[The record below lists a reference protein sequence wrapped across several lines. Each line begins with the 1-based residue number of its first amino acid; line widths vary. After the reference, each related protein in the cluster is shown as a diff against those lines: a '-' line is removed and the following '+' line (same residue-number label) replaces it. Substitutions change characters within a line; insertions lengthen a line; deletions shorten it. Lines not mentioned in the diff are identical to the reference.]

1 MDQRLGKGDHSL
13 KQTAPLVSGGQGSLP
28 VINGPSLPSRPPGRW
43 VRKSL
48 SSDSRGIIQTILL
61 WAAPAV
67 FLSVFYFYPMGR
79 VFWESW
85 KGVAAAAINWERVFQ
100 PLGFTVWQAAL
111 STFLT
116 LLVGLPAAYVFT
128 HFQFPF
134 KNLLRGLTTLPFILP
149 TVVAAAA
156 INSLYGPRGWLNL
169 AWMAITHSNTPA
181 ITIVNSLAAILLAH
195 VFYNT
200 AVVIRVTGSA
210 WEKLDT
216 RLPEAARML
225 GASQWRAFQEV
236 TIPLL
241 LPSILAS
248 SVLVFLF
255 DFTSF
260 GVILILGGPA
270 FSTLET
276 EVYYQALLRL
286 NLPMASII
294 SLIQLI
300 CTILIGLGYARI
312 NQAIQIPLVPRMRAA
327 GQRRAGNLFHKMITG
342 LMISIMVVLFVL
354 PLFGLVTRSV
364 TRLEAERGQRTE
376 FAAGFTLDYYR
387 ELFINRRQSIFYV
400 PPARAALNSVTYA
413 IETVLISGIL
423 GLLASLALRHRN
435 QITRFMDAL
444 LMLPLGT
451 SAVTLGLGYILV
463 FNRPPLDIRSF
474 PLFIP
479 IAHSLVALPFVIRT
493 ISPVLSSIPESLRQA
508 AATLGATPFRVWLEI
523 DWPIMARSA
532 LVAAIFSFTISLGE
546 FGATTFL
553 ARPEMPTLP
562 VAIYRFLSQ
571 PGALNY
577 GQAMAMAAFL
587 LMVCLMG
594 ILSMERMKVFE
605 FD

>member
-1 MDQRLGKGDHSL
+1 MDQRLGKSGHPVTHTPTVS
-13 KQTAPLVSGGQGSLP
+13 APDRQDGFLSD
-28 VINGPSLPSRPPGRW
+28 
-43 VRKSL
+43 RKK
-48 SSDSRGIIQTILL
+48 RREIARTGLL
-61 WAAPAV
+61 WLAPAI
-67 FLSVFYFYPMGR
+67 FLLVFYFYPMGS

-85 KGVAAAAINWERVFQ
+85 KGINEATINWERVFQ
-100 PLGFTVWQAAL
+100 PLGFTLWQALL
-111 STFLT
+111 STGLT
-116 LLVGLPAAYVFT
+116 LLVGIPAAYVFT
-128 HFQFPF
+128 HYHIPL
-134 KNLLRGLTTLPFILP
+134 KNILRGLTTLPFILP

-156 INSLYGPRGWLNL
+156 INSLYGPRGWINL
-169 AWMAITHSNTPA
+169 AWMALTGSSSPA
-181 ITIVNSLAAILLAH
+181 ISIVNTLAAILLAH

-210 WEKLDT
+210 WEKLDV

-225 GASQWRAFQEV
+225 GASPFQAFREV
-236 TIPLL
+236 TFPLL
-241 LPSILAS
+241 LPSLLAS
-248 SVLVFLF
+248 GVLVFLF

-260 GVILILGGPA
+260 GVILMLGGPG

-276 EVYYQALLRL
+276 EVYYQALQRL
-286 NLPMASII
+286 NLPMASLI
-294 SLIQLI
+294 SIIQLV
-300 CTILIGLGYARI
+300 CTILIGIGYARL
-312 NQAIQIPLVPRMRAA
+312 NRAVQIPLIPRIRAA
-327 GQRRAGNLFHKMITG
+327 GPSRSMTIREKMV
-342 LMISIMVVLFVL
+342 ISLTVGFLVILFVM
-354 PLFGLVTRSV
+354 PLLGLATRSI

-376 FAAGFTLDYYR
+376 FSTGLTLDYYR

-400 PPARAALNSVTYA
+400 PPAQAALNSLTYA
-413 IETVLISGIL
+413 AETVLISGVL
-423 GLLASLALRHRN
+423 GILASLALRHRN
-435 QITRFMDAL
+435 RLTRVMDAL

-493 ISPVLSSIPESLRQA
+493 ISPVLASIPDSLRQA
-508 AATLGATPFRVWLEI
+508 AATLGAAPPRIWLEI

-577 GQAMAMAAFL
+577 GQAMAMASFL
-587 LMVCLMG
+587 LVVCLAG
-594 ILSMERMKVFE
+594 ILSMERMKIFE
-605 FD
+605 FQ

>member
-1 MDQRLGKGDHSL
+1 MPVFPGWQGATPGNQG
-13 KQTAPLVSGGQGSLP
+13 QTLLSGLP
-28 VINGPSLPSRPPGRW
+28 GGGANKTLPPDR
-43 VRKSL
+43 
-48 SSDSRGIIQTILL
+48 RGIIQTILL
-61 WAAPAV
+61 WATPAA
-67 FLSVFYFYPMGR
+67 FLFVFYFYPMGR

-85 KGVAAAAINWERVFQ
+85 KGVAEATINWERVFQ
-100 PLGFTVWQAAL
+100 PLGFTLWQAAL
-111 STFLT
+111 STLLT

-128 HFQFPF
+128 HYQFPF

-169 AWMAITHSNTPA
+169 GWMEITQSTTPI
-181 ITIVNSLAAILLAH
+181 ITIVNSLGAILLAH

-200 AVVIRVTGSA
+200 AVVIRVTGNA
-210 WEKLDT
+210 WEKLDA

-225 GASQWRAFQEV
+225 GGSQFKAFQEV
-236 TIPLL
+236 TLPLL

-260 GVILILGGPA
+260 GVILMLGGPA

-276 EVYYQALLRL
+276 EVYYQALQRL

-294 SLIQLI
+294 SIIQLI

-312 NQAIQIPLVPRMRAA
+312 NRAIQIPLVPRMQAT
-327 GQRRAGNLFHKMITG
+327 GQKRAGTLRQKTLTG
-342 LMISIMVVLFVL
+342 LMIITMIVLFVL
-354 PLFGLVTRSV
+354 PLFGLATRSV

-376 FAAGFTLDYYR
+376 FSSGLTLDYYR

-400 PPARAALNSVTYA
+400 PPVRAALNSVIYA
-413 IETVLISGIL
+413 AETVVISGIL

-435 QITRFMDAL
+435 RITRVMDAL

-463 FNRPPLDIRSF
+463 FNHPPLDIRSF

-493 ISPVLSSIPESLRQA
+493 ISPVLASIPESLRQA
-508 AATLGATPFRVWLEI
+508 AATLGAAPFRVWLEI

-577 GQAMAMAAFL
+577 GQAMAMATFL
-587 LMVCLMG
+587 LIVCLMG
-594 ILSMERMKVFE
+594 ILSMERMRVFE
-605 FD
+605 FE